1 MGNEDRG
8 IAFAHDIVSVFFWVL
23 LQEKLVLILLQLV
36 VEFCG
41 IMTLLAW
48 TQRWGDVSLGFRV
61 EGLGF

>member
-41 IMTLLAW
+41 IFPYDTPRLDTKMGRREL
-48 TQRWGDVSLGFRV
+48 RV
-61 EGLGF
+61 